1 MLGKA
6 NGKPN
11 TNYKPTNHKQP
22 PSQTPKPKKPHRNS
36 ERCEEPKNP
45 HSATMSATSGN
56 SATQGRVDVH
66 NEHSS
71 PSSHIPNPYLMHMRT
86 ICGPLHGGGEAHPTI
101 TNHQSP
107 AIFAEPVSALQ
118 IYYWRA
124 RI

>member
-1 MLGKA
+1 MHVRVAVFIFLK
-6 NGKPN
+6 
-11 TNYKPTNHKQP
+11 TNYCWVCYT
-22 PSQTPKPKKPHRNS
+22 
-36 ERCEEPKNP
+36 
-45 HSATMSATSGN
+45 SATMSATSGN